1 MSSLSA
7 PCISIIWGKNPS
19 VSYCSIYIWNTQPYL
34 SLANSFFSVRSF
46 CLRCYLVLL
55 HQRDLLFQPLHSV
68 LHSSAFQQQEV
79 LVQMQDLFYPHDFF
93 FLPSAVPAIRSF
105 HAIITPICIQFLL
118 PLNVSTPLHSWFSSE
133 QCLLFPQPTYIPLWS
148 EFLHLS
154 STFLL
159 LKTDV
164 TDVYQFWRVGK

>member
-118 PLNVSTPLHSWFSSE
+118 PLNVSTPQL
-133 QCLLFPQPTYIPLWS
+133 
-148 EFLHLS
+148 
-154 STFLL
+154 
-159 LKTDV
+159 V
-164 TDVYQFWRVGK
+164 QFWTMSVISAANLHPTLVWVSASLQHVLTTENRCYWCVPILTGRKIK